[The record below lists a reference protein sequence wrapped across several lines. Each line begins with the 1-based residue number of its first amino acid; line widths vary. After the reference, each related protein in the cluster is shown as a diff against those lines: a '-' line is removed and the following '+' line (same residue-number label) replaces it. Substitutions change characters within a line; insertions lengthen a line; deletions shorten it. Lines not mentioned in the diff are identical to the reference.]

1 MHSVLIIDD
10 DGKLGEV
17 LTEYCAQF
25 SIAIDPALTPSAGL
39 KKLARHHYDAVI
51 LDVML
56 PEMNGFDVCREIRKT
71 SDIPIIML
79 TARGD
84 VTDRIVGLEI
94 GADDYLPKPFDPRE
108 LVARLLSNIKRSLAS
123 ASVADKAPLTM
134 QYEGLSIHPIEREV
148 RIGNTTIELT
158 TKEYDLL
165 LLLAEQPSKAF
176 NRDEILQAL
185 RGTDNELF
193 SRSVDILVS
202 RLRAKLKPISA
213 IKTVHGAGYTFTLPL
228 SHIDAEIS
236 SHNGS
241 HVGTK
246 TDS

>member
-1 MHSVLIIDD
+1 MHPVLLIDD

-39 KKLARHHYDAVI
+39 KKLEQQSFDAVI

-71 SDIPIIML
+71 NDIPIIML

-108 LVARLLSNIKRSLAS
+108 LVARLHSNIKRHLAS
-123 ASVADKAPLTM
+123 GNTIEATPAVM

-148 RIGNTTIELT
+148 RVADNAIELT

-176 NRDEILQAL
+176 NRDEILQQL
-185 RGTDNELF
+185 RGAENELF

-202 RLRAKLKPISA
+202 RLRAKLKPINA
-213 IKTVHGAGYTFTLPL
+213 IKTVHGAGYTFTLPR
-228 SHIDAEIS
+228 SDA
-236 SHNGS
+236 
-241 HVGTK
+241 
-246 TDS
+246 

>member
-1 MHSVLIIDD
+1 MHPVLLIDD

-39 KKLARHHYDAVI
+39 KKLAQHPFDAVI

-56 PEMNGFDVCREIRKT
+56 PEMNGFDVCREIRKF
-71 SDIPIIML
+71 SNIPIIML

-108 LVARLLSNIKRSLAS
+108 LVARLLSNIKRHIANGSS
-123 ASVADKAPLTM
+123 GESTPSVL

-148 RIGNTTIELT
+148 RVANNTIDLT
-158 TKEYDLL
+158 TKEYELL

-185 RGTDNELF
+185 RGAENELF

-213 IKTVHGAGYTFTLPL
+213 IKTVHGAGYTFTLPK
-228 SHIDAEIS
+228 ID
-236 SHNGS
+236 
-241 HVGTK
+241 
-246 TDS
+246 